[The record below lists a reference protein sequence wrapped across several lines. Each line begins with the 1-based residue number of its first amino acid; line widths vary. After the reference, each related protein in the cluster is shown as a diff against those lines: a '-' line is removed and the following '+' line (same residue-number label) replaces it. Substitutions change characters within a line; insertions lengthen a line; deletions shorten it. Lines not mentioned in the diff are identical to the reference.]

1 MEKENQTA
9 DYQNNITFMTQQ
21 IAKLTTSNEVKN
33 AELKK
38 LYEELHEAK
47 IKFEEE
53 LKALDGKFK
62 EERRGW
68 DEDRERDRKER
79 EKMFDNMSTMERNF
93 QNNERRLIREKDR
106 EEREK
111 NKLKFLVEELER
123 DVDRLNK
130 YIKSLDENL
139 KNEYKKNQMTILDG
153 DGSRREITSQLNKQK
168 VEIETL
174 RNIEMDQIKRKY
186 EMDTARI
193 VQEN

>member
-1 MEKENQTA
+1 
-9 DYQNNITFMTQQ
+9 MTQQ

-33 AELKK
+33 TELKK
-38 LYEELHEAK
+38 LYEELHETK
-47 IKFEEE
+47 VKFEEE
-53 LKALDGKFK
+53 LKAIDSKFK
-62 EERRGW
+62 EERKGW
-68 DEDRERDRKER
+68 DEDRERERKER

-186 EMDTARI
+186 EMDTSRI